1 MEIDHLLFVRLSRD
15 DVGAVE
21 PLAVPSDLR
30 SSVVVV
36 QLIKVGQIRADQ
48 LGRLLTGLLT
58 ARPPLL
64 LHYVGMILL

>member
-1 MEIDHLLFVRLSRD
+1 MEIDHLLPRD
-15 DVGAVE
+15 GVGAVE

-36 QLIKVGQIRADQ
+36 QLVKVGQIRADQ
-48 LGRLLTGLLT
+48 LDRLLT

-64 LHYVGMILL
+64 LHNFGMILL